1 MKYHYDKQQE
11 KNDQSFPFSPIT
23 YDDSFRIIKTLD
35 TAKQSHSQQ
44 SDIPTKILKIKFRLF
59 CKIFLLKYQPVYLK
73 INIPIR
79 FEIS

>member
-44 SDIPTKILKIKFRLF
+44 SNIPTKTLKIQTILQNIFT
-59 CKIFLLKYQPVYLK
+59 KISTSVSQNQYSHQ
-73 INIPIR
+73 IR
-79 FEIS
+79 N

>member
-35 TAKQSHSQQ
+35 TAKQSHYQQ
-44 SDIPTKILKIKFRLF
+44 SDIPTKILKIQTILQNIFT
-59 CKIFLLKYQPVYLK
+59 KISTSVSQNQYSHQ
-73 INIPIR
+73 IR
-79 FEIS
+79 N